1 MTMSEPNEEDQGG
14 LEAKREILNNAFER
28 LDEDYDLPEV
38 LDEDGNPFFEPLDM
52 DRMIKKYAELGDDF
66 TEESD
71 VHGFWR

>member
-1 MTMSEPNEEDQGG
+1 MTMSGSNEEDQGG
-14 LEAKREILNNAFER
+14 LEAKTEILNNAFEG
-28 LDEDYDLPEV
+28 LDEDDNVPEV

-52 DRMIKKYAELGDDF
+52 DSMIKKYADIKDDL